1 MLHVNLT
8 TFRIIWV
15 AHHADYKQPNI
26 YEYKDCF
33 MQQLMD
39 HHPNSLSYP
48 IVPCIPILNEK
59 PIKSA
64 LLNGQ
69 LQPGKLHDPPEN
81 TQF

>member
-26 YEYKDCF
+26 YEYNDCF

-39 HHPNSLSYP
+39 HHPNSLSDP
-48 IVPCIPILNEK
+48 IVPCIPIL
-59 PIKSA
+59 
-64 LLNGQ
+64 
-69 LQPGKLHDPPEN
+69 
-81 TQF
+81 T